1 MADARTGMINN
12 SKMLLTVSPFIRLL
26 LEVEMLLHTLEVD
39 MLLHILEVE
48 MLHTLEVE
56 MLHTLEVEML
66 LHTLEVEMLLHTL
79 AAVSCGSVLTS
90 SGKLSYWFALS
101 TDVMLCRS
109 LHN

>member
-39 MLLHILEVE
+39 MLLHI
-48 MLHTLEVE
+48 LEVE